1 MSTSSTQRPNF
12 TGIQSRLDTLKFQ
25 SYMND
30 HEQLEIL
37 QAMLEQTLN
46 YFKGIPNTLTAQ
58 QLISSF

>member
-1 MSTSSTQRPNF
+1 MSASSTQTQRPNF

-37 QAMLEQTLN
+37 QDML
-46 YFKGIPNTLTAQ
+46 G
-58 QLISSF
+58 